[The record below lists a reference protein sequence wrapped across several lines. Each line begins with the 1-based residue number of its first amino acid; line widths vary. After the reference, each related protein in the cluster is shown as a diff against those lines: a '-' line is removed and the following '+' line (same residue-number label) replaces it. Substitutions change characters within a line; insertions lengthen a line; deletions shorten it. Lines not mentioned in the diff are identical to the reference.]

1 MSDLAEKAKALH
13 DYKVLHVSM
22 PLELFDLIKQAGHLG
37 DDLWANLLF
46 IKELEAEGWI
56 PKKEVSKP

>member
-1 MSDLAEKAKALH
+1 LSTIEDKVKALNS
-13 DYKVLHVSM
+13 YRVLHVSM

-56 PKKEVSKP
+56 PKKDVSKP